1 MVREAIRE
9 LRGSPS
15 PGCSA
20 CWPGGSR
27 RGRRLIGSLIG
38 LTDEQFNRETGPGAA
53 ALPRRGQARAVL
65 EQDPLKTIA
74 ADQASRTEAP

>member
-53 ALPRRGQARAVL
+53 ALPRRGQARAVS
-65 EQDPLKTIA
+65 
-74 ADQASRTEAP
+74 SRTRWRPSRPIRPLGWKRP